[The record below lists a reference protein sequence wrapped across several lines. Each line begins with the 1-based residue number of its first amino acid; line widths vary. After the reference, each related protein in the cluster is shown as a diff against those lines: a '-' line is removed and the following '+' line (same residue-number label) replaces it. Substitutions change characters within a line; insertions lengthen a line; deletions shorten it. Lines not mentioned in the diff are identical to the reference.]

1 MPHPSRRQ
9 FLGAIAATALP
20 ALTRPNII
28 LMLADDLGW
37 GDLRCYGQKRIQTPN
52 LDAMAARGMRFCVCD
67 LATHVFAGMAAQSV
81 GGNADAIYQELRNG
95 AVVANTQYV
104 PAGIVAVGRAQERG
118 YSFSYVG

>member
-52 LDAMAARGMRFCVCD
+52 LDAMAARGMRFTQAYAGSSVCAPSRCCLMTGRHNGHGRVRDNLPHEITLQPDD
-67 LATHVFAGMAAQSV
+67 LT
-81 GGNADAIYQELRNG
+81 
-95 AVVANTQYV
+95 VAEV
-104 PAGIVAVGRAQERG
+104 LK
-118 YSFSYVG
+118 